1 VLWEYFISQKNIKTM
16 SAKSLDLG
24 EICKEV
30 IARTNEVG
38 NFILKERDKLNS
50 SDIQK
55 KGFNDLVSY
64 VDRMSEEKL
73 IMGLLKILP
82 GSGIL
87 GEEGGGN
94 FNSKYTWVIDP
105 LDGTTNFI
113 HRLPCFAI
121 SIGLFENMK
130 PVMGV
135 VNELNF
141 KECFTAIKGKGAKL
155 NGKKIIVSAQDN
167 LEDSLIAT
175 GFPYNDFGLQKE
187 YMKLFEELMK
197 CTQGLR
203 RLGSA
208 SVDLCYVAMGRFEA
222 FYEYGLKP
230 WDVAG
235 GALIVQEAGGKLS
248 DFSGGEDYIF
258 GKSIVASNGHLHR
271 AFMEIVKKHFKG
283 KMGKLQIGQ

>member
-1 VLWEYFISQKNIKTM
+1 MNLNRIRN
-16 SAKSLDLG
+16 
-24 EICKEV
+24 EV
-30 IARTNEVG
+30 IALTNEVG
-38 NFILKERDKLNS
+38 DFILKEQNKLHS

-64 VDRMSEEKL
+64 VDRVSEEKL
-73 IMGLLKILP
+73 IIGVSKILP

-94 FNSKYTWVIDP
+94 FNCKYTWVIDP

-121 SIGLFENMK
+121 SIALFENME
-130 PVMGV
+130 PVIGV

-141 KECFTAIKGKGAKL
+141 KECFTAIKGNGARL
-155 NGKKIIVSAQDN
+155 NGKKITVSAQN
-167 LEDSLIAT
+167 KLEDSLIAT

-208 SVDLCYVAMGRFEA
+208 SVDLCYVAIGRFEA

-248 DFSGGEDYIF
+248 DFSGGDDYIF
-258 GKSIVASNGHLHR
+258 GKSIVASNGHLHKP
-271 AFMEIVKKHFKG
+271 FMEIVKKHFKG
-283 KMGKLQIGQ
+283 KMGKM

>member
-1 VLWEYFISQKNIKTM
+1 MKISLNLA
-16 SAKSLDLG
+16 S
-24 EICKEV
+24 ICKEV
-30 IARTNEVG
+30 IELTNEVG
-38 NFILKERDKLNS
+38 DFILKEQNKFNP

-64 VDRMSEEKL
+64 VDKNSEKKL
-73 IMGLLKILP
+73 IKGLQKILP

-87 GEEGGGN
+87 AEEGGGN
-94 FNSKYTWVIDP
+94 FDNKYTWVIDP

-121 SIGLFENMK
+121 SIALFENK
-130 PVMGV
+130 TPTPNPQKGAYPILGV

-141 KECFTAIKGKGAKL
+141 KECFSAIKGKGAKL
-155 NGKKIIVSAQDN
+155 NGKKIAASLQKK

-175 GFPYNDFGLQKE
+175 GFPYNDFGLQDE
-187 YMKLFEELMK
+187 YMELFKELMK
-197 CTQGLR
+197 HTQGLR

-230 WDVAG
+230 WDVSG

-248 DFSGGEDYIF
+248 DFDGGDDYLF
-258 GKSIVASNGHLHR
+258 GKSIIATNGQVHKD
-271 AFMEIVKKHFKG
+271 FMGIVKKHFDG
-283 KMGKLQIGQ
+283 KNENKKM